1 MADLSDGPPEG
12 LEDVS
17 SLTPLSARGG
27 RAVDEP
33 GFKTSVATLRTGL
46 TRLRRVLLAGL
57 LCALIPAI
65 AFAAGGGEVA
75 RLVLVA
81 DSRHLSGGLL
91 FWANLYN
98 ESHVYFTLAT
108 VILIPSIGVTFGLFA
123 DLVMSRI
130 GIDLSSRG
138 TGGH

>member
-1 MADLSDGPPEG
+1 M
-12 LEDVS
+12 
-17 SLTPLSARGG
+17 TPLSPPLKRT
-27 RAVDEP
+27 VPEP
-33 GFKTSVATLRTGL
+33 EFKTQRASHEHPRGTVARTLGRS
-46 TRLRRVLLAGL
+46 LLVGL
-57 LCALIPAI
+57 LCALVPAL
-65 AFAAGGGEVA
+65 AYAAGGGEVA
-75 RLVLVA
+75 KLVLVA
-81 DSRHLSGGLL
+81 DSRHLTGILA